1 MRIDLRIYKSRS
13 MSRNQL
19 RKFNMPSNAHN
30 SANTKLPLKEM
41 KFQELSNNMKKKWI
55 NIKFKMLKN
64 IFCTLV

>member
-1 MRIDLRIYKSRS
+1 MRIDLKIYKSRS

-41 KFQELSNNMKKKWI
+41 KFQELSNNMKKK
-55 NIKFKMLKN
+55 KG
-64 IFCTLV
+64 